1 MSLVVSLIGFN
12 FLILAHE
19 LGHYGIARALGIHA
33 QTMSVGF
40 GPTILRWVGRY
51 TEYRLCLLPIGGYV
65 RFGHESQDPAS
76 GGVGHYDGLTDASR
90 RTRMLVT
97 LGGPLS
103 NVLLAIVIYT
113 GLFAGNAAVIY
124 QFQREQTAHL
134 SDVGAVAQSAG
145 LQPQDLI
152 VAVDGQDVRSF
163 GDVTRLLS
171 KPQANMQL
179 TIARTELNAPIE
191 FEPLHTRVDGLRLWW
206 PRVHQEARHIVL
218 KLGDRE
224 SRIRL
229 IQDCQPTVGR
239 FGGETLFDALRLGTN
254 EAIVV
259 IRVMGRLVGKWF
271 DGTETPAVQS
281 VVKMTQASA
290 RSFER
295 GWAWFLSLLALFSMN
310 LAVLN
315 LLPLP
320 GLDGG
325 RLFVDILEGVSGRAL
340 PSSASRMIHAIG
352 MLCLLSFIVV
362 IMVKEVLDLIP

>member
-19 LGHYGIARALGIHA
+19 LGHYGLARALGIHA

-40 GPTILRWVGRY
+40 GPTILRWVGRH

-65 RFGHESQDPAS
+65 RFGPKVDTDRANSA
-76 GGVGHYDGLTDASR
+76 GHYDGLSDASR

-97 LGGPLS
+97 LGGPVA
-103 NVLLAIVIYT
+103 NVLVAVVIYA
-113 GLFAGNAAVIY
+113 GLFAADSAVIY
-124 QFQREQTAHL
+124 QFQREQTVHL
-134 SDVGAVAQSAG
+134 SAVGAVAEAG
-145 LQPQDLI
+145 GLKAGDFI
-152 VAVDGQDVRSF
+152 VAVDGQPVRSF
-163 GDVTRLLS
+163 GEVTRIMS
-171 KPQANMQL
+171 TVKSSMQL
-179 TIARTELNAPIE
+179 TLARASGDSRLH
-191 FEPLHTRVDGLRLWW
+191 FEPMETRIDGLRLWW
-206 PRVHQEARHIVL
+206 PRLYEGATKSVIA
-218 KLGDRE
+218 LGDRT
-224 SRIRL
+224 SRVRL

-239 FGGETLFDALRLGTN
+239 FGGVTGMDSIRLGGD
-254 EAIVV
+254 EAVWV
-259 IRVMGRLVGKWF
+259 IRVMGQLVGKWF
-271 DGTETPAVQS
+271 DGTEKPAVQS

-325 RLFVDILEGVSGRAL
+325 RLFVDTLEAVSGHQL
-340 PSSASRMIHAIG
+340 PEAVTRMIHAIG
-352 MLCLLSFIVV
+352 MLCLLVFIVV
-362 IMVKEVLDLIP
+362 VMVKEFLDLLP